1 MSIRIT
7 YFVHGTTK
15 DNENGI
21 ATGQLPG
28 ELSELGIEQ
37 ARELGMN
44 IEGNPFD
51 AVFSSDLQ
59 RAVDSARF
67 AFGNRHEIIYDQ
79 RLREINYG
87 DWNGKSDS
95 FKDRMT
101 DFIDTQFPNGESY
114 QDVKNRM
121 RSFLD
126 EMKETYDQKHIAIV
140 AHQSPQL
147 ALESICNGK
156 TLQQAIDTDWRKTSN
171 WQPGWMYILRKSGP
185 PASPERVR

>member
-21 ATGQLPG
+21 ATGQFPG

-37 ARELGMN
+37 SRELGMS
-44 IEGNPFD
+44 IKGKPFD

-67 AFGNRHEIIYDQ
+67 AFGDRYKIIYDQ

-87 DWNGKSDS
+87 DWNGKPES
-95 FKDRMT
+95 FKNKLT
-101 DFIDTQFPNGESY
+101 DYIEQFFPNGESY
-114 QDVKNRM
+114 QDVENRM
-121 RSFLD
+121 RRFLD
-126 EMKETYDQKHIAIV
+126 EIKQTHDDNHHIAIV
-140 AHQSPQL
+140 AHQAPQL
-147 ALESICNGK
+147 ALEVICNGK
-156 TLQQAIDTDWRKTSN
+156 TWEQAISLDWRKTNS
-171 WQPGWMYILRKSGP
+171 WLPGWEYCIR
-185 PASPERVR
+185 